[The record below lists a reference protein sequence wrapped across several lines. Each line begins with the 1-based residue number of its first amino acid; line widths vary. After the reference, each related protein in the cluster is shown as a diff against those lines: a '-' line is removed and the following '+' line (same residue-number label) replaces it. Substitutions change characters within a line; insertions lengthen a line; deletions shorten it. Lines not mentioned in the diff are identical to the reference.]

1 MLGLSDQQ
9 VHSVVVFVGD
19 SKFKTAMPENV
30 TYGRGYI
37 KYIKPKQQPVIFP
50 EEVQEIIEKI
60 ETGRLMPSFKT
71 NREHVKNLENKLY
84 PQ

>member
-1 MLGLSDQQ
+1 M
-9 VHSVVVFVGD
+9 VVFVGD
-19 SKFKTAMPENV
+19 SKFKTAMPENA
-30 TYGRGYI
+30 TYGRGHI
-37 KYIKPKQQPVIFP
+37 KYIKSKQQPVIFP